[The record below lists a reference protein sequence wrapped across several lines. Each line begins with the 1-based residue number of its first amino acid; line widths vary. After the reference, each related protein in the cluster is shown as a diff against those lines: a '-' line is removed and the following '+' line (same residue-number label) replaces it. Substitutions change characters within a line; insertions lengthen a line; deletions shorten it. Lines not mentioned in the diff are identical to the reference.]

1 MARLCHNCG
10 VPLPTLTPLADSE
23 SRPAVSSES
32 LELAHLLTSNDPPLE
47 SELPSIREAIG
58 DGQDRIIALDVQ
70 IGSLKAQ
77 IRDLRASLSQ
87 YQSRREEVAE
97 SVRRHQSVISPIRRV
112 PAELICEIFLVA
124 SSSEDGV
131 IKPPW
136 YLGQICRSWRN
147 HAVSYVALWVSLTV
161 GPDVGLTLW
170 RLKEQLLRS
179 GNAAIDIIWQCGD
192 DHPRLMDLL
201 LPHSSRWRTLR
212 FEDCGLQNFEW
223 LNDFDV
229 CLDRLQKVEVYSPDT
244 EIYIPDVF
252 STARNL
258 RKVILT
264 RHDFSDSADIEI
276 PWQQITHYHGKYSSA
291 RQLEILKAAA
301 RTLQECVIGFPEELD
316 SEPADIFTLPNL
328 CRLSSDYVNIL
339 AYLTAPSLAE
349 LRLVIG
355 DDPMSLVAPFI
366 HRSSCTLTRLALV
379 ECGITPEVISLLRT
393 LPSLRSLLVDLE
405 HDDDQVDTDSGSDWT
420 TTMCMSG
427 APSDI
432 CPRLTS
438 FELGYTHKAQVPWDS
453 FFAMAWSRFQIDSSF
468 HSRLSRLRV
477 VQRYDAPSNRMVA
490 KMKMLQNRGFDAAF
504 ADGDYLTK
512 HLF

>member
-1 MARLCHNCG
+1 MTRLCHDCG
-10 VPLPTLTPLADSE
+10 VPLATLTPLADSE
-23 SRPAVSSES
+23 SRPAVFSES
-32 LELAHLLTSNDPPLE
+32 LELTRLLTSNDPPLE
-47 SELPSIREAIG
+47 SELPSIRDLIG
-58 DGQDRIIALDVQ
+58 DGQDRIKVLDAQ

-77 IRDLRASLSQ
+77 MRELRTSLSQ
-87 YQSRREEVAE
+87 YQSRREEVAK

-147 HAVSYVALWVSLTV
+147 HAILYPALWVSLTV
-161 GPDVGLTLW
+161 GRDVGLTLW

-179 GNAAIDIIWQCGD
+179 GNAAIDIIWRCGD

-201 LPHSSRWRTLR
+201 LPHSSYWRSLR
-212 FEDCGLQNFEW
+212 FEDCGLENFEW
-223 LNDFDV
+223 LQDIDV
-229 CLDRLQKVEVYSPDT
+229 CFDRLQKVEVYSPDT

-252 STARNL
+252 SAARNL

-264 RHDFSDSADIEI
+264 RHDFSESVDIEI
-276 PWQQITHYHGKYSSA
+276 PWQQITHYHGKYPSA

-301 RTLQECVIGFPEELD
+301 STLQECVIGFPHELD
-316 SEPADIFTLPNL
+316 SDPADIFMLPNL
-328 CRLSSDYVNIL
+328 CRLSSDYVTIL
-339 AYLTAPSLAE
+339 AYLTAPRLEE

-366 HRSSCTLTRLALV
+366 RRSSCKLTRLALV
-379 ECGITPEVISLLRT
+379 KCGITAEVISLLRT
-393 LPSLRSLLVDLE
+393 LPNLRSLLLDLE
-405 HDDDQVDTDSGSDWT
+405 DDEQVDTDPDSDWT
-420 TTMCMSG
+420 TIMRTSG

-432 CPRLTS
+432 CPRLMS
-438 FELGYTHKAQVPWDS
+438 FELGYKHQAQIPWDS
-453 FFAMAWSRFQIDSSF
+453 FFAMARSRFQIDSSS

-477 VQRYDAPSNRMVA
+477 VHRYDAPSDRMVA
-490 KMKMLQNRGFDAAF
+490 QMKTLRDRGFDVAF
-504 ADGDYLTK
+504 SDVDYLTK
-512 HLF
+512 QLF